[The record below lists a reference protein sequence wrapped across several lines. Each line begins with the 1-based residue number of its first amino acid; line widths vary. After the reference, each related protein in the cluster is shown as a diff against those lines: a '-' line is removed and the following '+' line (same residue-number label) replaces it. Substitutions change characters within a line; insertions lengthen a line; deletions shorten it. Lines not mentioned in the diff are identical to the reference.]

1 VHHLFKLIFIL
12 GGFWGPPMTDSKNNE
27 ANQRSIAFGEKA
39 LGYIKYNQSSAAPEA
54 YELWFN
60 YACGLKPELNEK
72 IKELLRE
79 TPRLT
84 QEQLDDLYDVY
95 FLKDDVGER
104 MEEIGSQVSH
114 ELDDIMEMVGS
125 SLSNTES
132 YSESL
137 EIFTSELADI
147 KDEGSLRMIISSM
160 ASATFEMAQNTKELE
175 SNLARSKD
183 QISQLTTSI
192 EAIRTE
198 SLTDALTNIAN
209 RKKFDFTMQK
219 ESDFYKAERE
229 PMCLLLAD
237 IDHFKSFNDTH
248 GHQTGDQVLRLVAA
262 ILKQNVKGRDLAA
275 RYGGE
280 EFAVV
285 LPQTS
290 LHDAVVVAEHIRQ
303 AVANKELVKK
313 STGTKL
319 GRVTMSIGAAEIN
332 DQDTIESLI
341 ARADKCLYAAKADG
355 RNNVK
360 SENDLEPLQAAP
372 LEEVPPSQDH
382 NAA

>member
-1 VHHLFKLIFIL
+1 
-12 GGFWGPPMTDSKNNE
+12 MTDSKNKE
-27 ANQRSIAFGEKA
+27 ANHRSIAFGEKA

-72 IKELLRE
+72 IKELLRQ

-84 QEQLDDLYDVY
+84 QDQLDELYDVY

-114 ELDDIMEMVGS
+114 ELDDIMQIVGS

-132 YSESL
+132 YGESL

-209 RKKFDFTMQK
+209 RKKFDFVMQK
-219 ESDFYKAERE
+219 ESDYFKSERE

-290 LHDAVVVAEHIRQ
+290 LHDALVVAEQIRK

-313 STGTKL
+313 STGTKM
-319 GRVTMSIGAAEIN
+319 GRVTLSIGAAEIN
-332 DQDTIESLI
+332 DNDTIDSLI

-360 SENDLEPLQAAP
+360 SENDLESEQADP

>member
-1 VHHLFKLIFIL
+1 
-12 GGFWGPPMTDSKNNE
+12 MTDSKNKE

-39 LGYIKYNQSSAAPEA
+39 LGYIKYNQSSASPES

-72 IKELLRE
+72 IKELLSDK
-79 TPRLT
+79 PRLS
-84 QEQLDDLYDVY
+84 QDQLDELYDVY

-104 MEEIGSQVSH
+104 MEEIGSKVSH
-114 ELDDIMEMVGS
+114 ELNDIMDMVGS

-137 EIFTSELADI
+137 EVFTSDLADI

-175 SNLARSKD
+175 SNLARSKN

-192 EAIRTE
+192 EAIRAE
-198 SLTDALTNIAN
+198 SLTDALTDIAN

-219 ESDFYKAERE
+219 ESDYFKAERE

-237 IDHFKSFNDTH
+237 IDHFKKFNDTH
-248 GHQTGDQVLRLVAA
+248 GHQTGDQVLRLVAT

-280 EFAVV
+280 EFAVI
-285 LPQTS
+285 LPQTA
-290 LHDAVVVAEHIRQ
+290 LHDAMIVGEQIRQ

-313 STGTKL
+313 STGMKL
-319 GRVTMSIGAAEIN
+319 GRVTLSIGAAEIN
-332 DQDTIESLI
+332 DEDTIESLI
-341 ARADKCLYAAKADG
+341 ARADQCLYAAKADG

-360 SENDLEPLQAAP
+360 SENDLDILQEAEMA
-372 LEEVPPSQDH
+372 EVAPSQDH